1 MPMFLPLRTQS
12 CYSMLDSTIEPKALA
27 KACAQRGFPAVALTD
42 RGNLFAAMA
51 FSRAC
56 MDVGVQPLIGVAL
69 PIVRTVAPGSLRPGT
84 LPPTDHLPLIVQND
98 AGWRNLLALVSAAHL
113 DGEGDLARLDGRTEG
128 LLALTGGADGALTR
142 LLAQGQTDDA
152 RALALRLQALF
163 GDRLFV
169 EISRTGDA
177 VENASEAALVAL
189 AYRLGAPLVATSI
202 ARFLEP
208 EGHEAHDVM
217 LCIADGAY
225 VESPERRRSNALHVL
240 PASAAE
246 MALRFA
252 DMPEAIANCALVAR
266 RCAFALKKREPVLP
280 KLVPDAAEERRALQ
294 TLAAEGLAKRLTAIP
309 GSDPAP
315 YRERLD
321 FELGVIEDMG
331 FPGYFLIVADF
342 IHWAKAQKIPVG
354 PGRGS
359 GAGSVVAWAL
369 SITDLDPL
377 PLGLIFERFLNPAR
391 KSMPDFDIDFCETRR
406 EEVIRYVQQ
415 KYGREQVAQIITFG
429 TLKARA
435 VIKDV
440 GRVMQL
446 PYGQVDR
453 LSKLIPA
460 SPADPWD
467 LERALAGVP
476 ELTAEMHA
484 DPKVAKVIRI
494 ARQLEG
500 RPRHA
505 STHAAG
511 VVIGDRPLAELVPL
525 YRDPRS
531 DFPVTQFDLKWAE
544 EAGLVKFDF
553 LGLKTLSVLDRAK
566 ALLAARG
573 TPIDIDHLAWED
585 VAVFQLMTRGD
596 TVGVFQ
602 FESEGMRRALGL
614 VRPTLFE
621 DIIALGALYRPGPMD
636 NIPSFAARKWGRE
649 APDYL
654 HPALEP
660 ILKPTYGVI
669 IYQEQVMQ
677 IAQTL
682 AGYSLGEA
690 DNLRRAMGK
699 KIKAEMDNEKA
710 RFVEGAVERGVPRM
724 RADFIFNLVEKFAGY
739 GFNKSH
745 AAAYAVIAWQ
755 TAWLKTYHPAA
766 FYAASMAYDIH
777 LTDKLAILVDDMR
790 RLQTPL
796 LPPCI
801 NASGSDFTIE
811 DHAGGI
817 AVRYALGALKGVGEA
832 AMAGIVAERDAN
844 GPFRSLDDFVNR
856 IDARAIN
863 KRQLEALAAAGA
875 FECLHPER
883 AAVFGSAD
891 MLLAAAA
898 RAADARITG
907 QGGLFGGPSAAEA
920 VPLPP
925 ADAWTLGERLA
936 AERDAFGFWFD
947 GHPVDAHAA
956 VLSAHGA
963 VGSADILA
971 RRAAPA
977 TRQSARMAGLV
988 EAVRW
993 RVPQGKGPDRRY
1005 MLVDLTDAGGS
1016 WGASCFETDTQGVL
1030 EAAAASGE
1038 ALLFDVELQW
1048 REGDDA
1054 PRIALRGAQPLQ
1066 TLARQARAMLRLQID
1081 RSAPITLAADLAA
1094 RIPRQGRSVI
1104 EVSIAMPTGEQAT
1117 LQLGQDF
1124 ALPAGIDA
1132 DLAANPYILSA
1143 VITSLGP
1150 ALRLVV

>member
-1 MPMFLPLRTQS
+1 
-12 CYSMLDSTIEPKALA
+12 MLDSTIEPKALA
-27 KACAQRGFPAVALTD
+27 KACAKRGFPAVALTD

-51 FSRAC
+51 FSKAC
-56 MDVGVQPLIGVAL
+56 LEVGVQPIIGVAL
-69 PIVRTVAPGSLRPGT
+69 PVVRPVPAGSLRPGT
-84 LPPTDHLPLIVQND
+84 LPPIDHLPLLVQN
-98 AGWRNLLALVSAAHL
+98 AEGWQNLLALVSSAHL
-113 DGEGDLARLDGRTEG
+113 EGEPDLGRLDGRTGG
-128 LLALTGGADGALTR
+128 LLALTGGADGALAK
-142 LLAQGQTDDA
+142 LLAEGQADEA
-152 RALALRLQALF
+152 AALARRLQALF
-163 GDRLFV
+163 GDRLFI
-169 EISRTGDA
+169 EISRTGDRI
-177 VENASEAALVAL
+177 EDASEAELVDI
-189 AYRLGAPLVATSI
+189 AYDLGAPLVATAV
-202 ARFLEP
+202 ARFLQP
-208 EGHEAHDVM
+208 DGHEAHDVM

-225 VESPERRRSNALHVL
+225 VESADRRRSNPQHML
-240 PASAAE
+240 PASGAE
-246 MALRFA
+246 MAMRFT
-252 DMPEAIANCALVAR
+252 DLPEAIANCALVAKR
-266 RCAFALKKREPVLP
+266 SAFALKKREPVLP
-280 KLVPDAAEERRALQ
+280 KLVPDAAQERQALRDLARVGLEKR
-294 TLAAEGLAKRLTAIP
+294 LAALPEAD
-309 GSDPAP
+309 SAP
-315 YRERLD
+315 YFERLE

-342 IHWAKAQKIPVG
+342 IQWAKAQGIPVG

-415 KYGREQVAQIITFG
+415 KYGRDQVAQIITFG

-440 GRVMQL
+440 GRVLQL

-460 SPADPWD
+460 NPADPWD

-476 ELTAEMHA
+476 ELNQEINA
-484 DPKVAKVIRI
+484 DPKVATVIRI

-573 TPIDIDHLAWED
+573 VTIDLDHLAWED
-585 VAVFQLMTRGD
+585 DDVFRLMTRGD

-602 FESEGMRRALGL
+602 FESEGMRRALSL
-614 VRPTLFE
+614 VKPTLFE

-654 HPALEP
+654 HPLLEP

-699 KIKAEMDNEKA
+699 KIKAEMDQQKA
-710 RFVEGAVERGVPRM
+710 RFVEGAVERGVERM

-745 AAAYAVIAWQ
+745 AAAYALIAWQ
-755 TAWLKTYHPAA
+755 TAWLKTHHPTA
-766 FYAASMAYDIH
+766 FYAGSMAYDIH

-790 RLQTPL
+790 RLKVPL

-801 NASGSDFTIE
+801 NASGSDFGVV
-811 DHAGGI
+811 DSAGQI

-832 AMAGIVAERDAN
+832 AMAGIVAEREKN
-844 GPFRSLDDFVNR
+844 GPFASLDNFVNR
-856 IDARAIN
+856 IDPRALN
-863 KRQLEALAAAGA
+863 KRQLEALAGAGA
-875 FECLHPER
+875 FDCLCPER
-883 AAVFGSAD
+883 ARVHAAAD
-891 MLLAAAA
+891 TLLAAAS

-907 QGGLFGGPSAAEA
+907 QGGLFGSVADAEA
-920 VPLPP
+920 VPLP
-925 ADAWTLGERLA
+925 AATAWTLGERLA
-936 AERDAFGFWFD
+936 AERDAFGFWFA
-947 GHPVDAHAA
+947 GHPVEAHAA
-956 VLSAHGA
+956 VLAAQGA
-963 VGSADILA
+963 LGSAEVLA
-971 RRAAPA
+971 RRAAPT

-993 RVPQGKGPDRRY
+993 RVPQGKGPDKRY
-1005 MLVDLTDAGGS
+1005 MLVDITDASGA
-1016 WGASCFETDTQGVL
+1016 WGASCFEADTQAIL
-1030 EAAAASGE
+1030 ERAASSGE

-1054 PRIALRGAQPLQ
+1054 PRLALRGAQPLDS
-1066 TLARQARAMLRLQID
+1066 LAKSARARLRLEL
-1081 RSAPITLAADLAA
+1081 APGVPCTFATELAASL
-1094 RIPRQGRSVI
+1094 PRGGRSTI
-1104 EVSIAMPTGEQAT
+1104 EAEIALPGGGTAT
-1117 LQLGQDF
+1117 MLLGRDF
-1124 ALPAGIDA
+1124 ALPPGIDS
-1132 DLAANPYILSA
+1132 DLKSSPHVLS
-1143 VITSLGP
+1143 TSIHPLNGP
-1150 ALRLVV
+1150 LRLVA